1 MSIFEQ
7 YIKSTKE
14 NFPLLELECVRPIKE
29 EGVYESD
36 IWYEGVIVNQ
46 KFPDDGYRVCLLRP
60 YIWTDGKSTLFGW
73 LSENPNVYY
82 DNLECPIH
90 NNDMVVVGFKPTDK
104 SIFDQEMEMLSV
116 EIRKNWEEE

>member
-36 IWYEGVIVNQ
+36 IWYECVIVNQ

-116 EIRKNWEEE
+116 EIRRNWEEE